1 MKVIRIVAFHALP
14 IMAVTAC
21 TTLFSSAMAA
31 TTTSDSPESTL
42 PTIVVNAKK
51 AQPTYQVAIS
61 NTATKNSALLHDVP
75 QTVNVVN
82 QAVMRDQNVTSMQDA
97 LVNVPGLSA
106 SVGDGQR
113 DQISIR
119 GFVNIVDQFV
129 DGVRDDALYYRDL
142 SNIEQVEVLKGPA
155 AVLYGRGSSG
165 GIVNRVTKKPK
176 AHPVKEVGV
185 VFGSRGQKRGEFD
198 LGAMTQDNN
207 AQFRVTGAVEDTSS
221 FRDGYFLNRQAIA
234 PSALFKVSPDTTVL
248 LQADYLHDKRL
259 ADQGVPSYH
268 GRPVK
273 VPIKTYYGAS
283 NGRDRTFVESEVVSG
298 AVTLD
303 HRFSDRLNLHS
314 VLRAYDYTL
323 DRNYTTPVVNESA
336 RTASLS
342 QTRRVRDEKGY
353 YLQNELSQL
362 FNWGDTKHELMYGL
376 ELGQQDKSE
385 QLKTKKNVVVYP
397 LFNPILVDLPP
408 LPSNLAAKNDNKSKF
423 NIMGLYVQ
431 DFMTLSPEWKLLVGA
446 RFDRLEQE
454 RDDRTKSSTDLNRTD
469 TTLSPRFG
477 LVYQPIEDVS
487 VYASYSK
494 SFQPIADAFVF
505 YANSDQLKP
514 TITDNKEIGVK
525 WDVNPQASFTTSL
538 FEMTQSNIQN
548 QDPNN
553 PLLAVPIG
561 EQRTRGVE
569 LTFSGEIAP
578 QWDVLAG
585 YSYMKSE
592 ILNSTAKTKEG
603 KSFNGNEASL
613 TPRNSFNLWIKHQ
626 LDGGYYVAVGGK
638 AESSRF
644 ASPDD
649 LTTLPGYGVMNLGA
663 GYEAAQFDVTATL
676 QNVLNRKYFVSGHSA
691 ANDYN
696 MPGQPITLVVGAR
709 YRF

>member
-1 MKVIRIVAFHALP
+1 MII
-14 IMAVTAC
+14 
-21 TTLFSSAMAA
+21 
-31 TTTSDSPESTL
+31 
-42 PTIVVNAKK
+42 
-51 AQPTYQVAIS
+51 
-61 NTATKNSALLHDVP
+61 
-75 QTVNVVN
+75 
-82 QAVMRDQNVTSMQDA
+82 
-97 LVNVPGLSA
+97 
-106 SVGDGQR
+106 
-113 DQISIR
+113 
-119 GFVNIVDQFV
+119 
-129 DGVRDDALYYRDL
+129 
-142 SNIEQVEVLKGPA
+142 
-155 AVLYGRGSSG
+155 
-165 GIVNRVTKKPK
+165 
-176 AHPVKEVGV
+176 
-185 VFGSRGQKRGEFD
+185 
-198 LGAMTQDNN
+198 
-207 AQFRVTGAVEDTSS
+207 
-221 FRDGYFLNRQAIA
+221 
-234 PSALFKVSPDTTVL
+234 
-248 LQADYLHDKRL
+248 
-259 ADQGVPSYH
+259 
-268 GRPVK
+268 
-273 VPIKTYYGAS
+273 
-283 NGRDRTFVESEVVSG
+283 
-298 AVTLD
+298 
-303 HRFSDRLNLHS
+303 
-314 VLRAYDYTL
+314 
-323 DRNYTTPVVNESA
+323 
-336 RTASLS
+336 
-342 QTRRVRDEKGY
+342 
-353 YLQNELSQL
+353 
-362 FNWGDTKHELMYGL
+362 
-376 ELGQQDKSE
+376 
-385 QLKTKKNVVVYP
+385 
-397 LFNPILVDLPP
+397 
-408 LPSNLAAKNDNKSKF
+408 
-423 NIMGLYVQ
+423 
-431 DFMTLSPEWKLLVGA
+431 
-446 RFDRLEQE
+446 
-454 RDDRTKSSTDLNRTD
+454 KSSTDLNRTD